1 MNKPVSARATAAD
14 AISGSR
20 GQFQL
25 RRFSVLNPRVLVVG
39 ASTGGPQ
46 ALAALLPRIGPRL
59 KDIPVVVVLHMP
71 TNFTAVVTG
80 QIAEL
85 TGLPT
90 TAAIN
95 GEELRPGR
103 IYFAPGDMHLKIV
116 RVGPYYALAHFDGPP
131 ENFCKPAVDVL
142 FRSAAD
148 AFGPGVMGVVLTG
161 MGSDGLEGTR
171 RIVDAG
177 GSVIVQDEASS
188 AVWGMPGAVA
198 RAGLAAAVA
207 PVSQLADAIAFR
219 LGGSQKSEAP

>member
-1 MNKPVSARATAAD
+1 MSKIVSARASAAD
-14 AISGSR
+14 AGSGGR
-20 GQFQL
+20 GQFEL
-25 RRFSVLNPRVLVVG
+25 RRYSVLTPRVLVVG

-46 ALAALLPRIGPRL
+46 ALAALLSRIGPRL

-71 TNFTAVVTG
+71 NNFTAVVTN

-103 IYFAPGDMHLKIV
+103 IYFAPGDTHLKVV
-116 RVGPYYALAHFDGPP
+116 RVGPYYALAHYDGPP

-148 AFGPGVMGVVLTG
+148 AFGPGVLGVVLTG
-161 MGSDGLEGTR
+161 MGSDGLEGSR

-198 RAGLAAAVA
+198 RAGLAATVA
-207 PVSQLADAIAFR
+207 PAGQLADAIAFR
-219 LGGSQKSEAP
+219 LGGSQKPEAK

>member
-1 MNKPVSARATAAD
+1 MSKIVSARATAAD
-14 AISGSR
+14 AVTGGR
-20 GQFQL
+20 GQFHL
-25 RRFSVLNPRVLVVG
+25 RRFSVLTPRALVVG

-59 KDIPVVVVLHMP
+59 KHIPVVIVLHMP
-71 TNFTAVVTG
+71 TNFTDVVTG
-80 QIAEL
+80 QIAQL
-85 TGLPT
+85 TGQPT
-90 TAAIN
+90 SAAIN
-95 GEELRPGR
+95 GEELRPGH
-103 IYFAPGDMHLKIV
+103 IYFAPGETHLKIV

-148 AFGPGVMGVVLTG
+148 AYGAGVLGVVLTG
-161 MGSDGLEGTR
+161 MGSDGLDGSR
-171 RIVDAG
+171 RIVEAG

-219 LGGSQKSEAP
+219 LGGSQKTEAP